1 MTSENQDTVERHGDR
16 TRIEHTY
23 DESTPA
29 STAIVRAVA
38 AAENVDPVDCPTD
51 LEFTLYEHI
60 DPEALD
66 TLVDGR
72 HDHAPLTVE
81 FDVNQY
87 HIKVE
92 DTGRI
97 SIVKYGDRETPSGSN

>member
-1 MTSENQDTVERHGDR
+1 MTSENQNTVEKHGDR

-51 LEFTLYEHI
+51 LEFTLYDHV

-66 TLVDGR
+66 TLVGGR
-72 HDHAPLTVE
+72 HNRAPLTVE
-81 FDVNQY
+81 FDVNRY
-87 HIKVE
+87 HVE
-92 DTGRI
+92 VDGTGRI
-97 SIVKYGDRETPSGSN
+97 SIVKYGGSETPSGSG

>member
-1 MTSENQDTVERHGDR
+1 MTSENQNTVEEYGDH

-51 LEFTLYEHI
+51 LEFTLYDHV

-66 TLVDGR
+66 TLVAGR
-72 HDHAPLTVE
+72 HGRGPLTVE
-81 FDVNQY
+81 FDVNRY
-87 HIKVE
+87 HVE
-92 DTGRI
+92 VDDTGRI
-97 SIVKYGDRETPSGSN
+97 SIVKYGDGEPPSGSD